1 MFFFIKTRS
10 IITQSVKDGSW
21 RSCDINDDS
30 SSREY
35 VSKPAQNA
43 MLLNLP
49 KYYAAK
55 AAQNAQ

>member
-1 MFFFIKTRS
+1 M
-10 IITQSVKDGSW
+10 VSW